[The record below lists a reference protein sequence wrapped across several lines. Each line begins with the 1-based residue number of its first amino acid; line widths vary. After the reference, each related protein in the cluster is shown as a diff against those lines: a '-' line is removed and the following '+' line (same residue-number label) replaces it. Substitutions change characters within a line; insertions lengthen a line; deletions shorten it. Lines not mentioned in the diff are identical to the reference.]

1 MLGFG
6 GLLLILL
13 LVSGL
18 SIGVLTRY
26 SSALDQVFRE
36 NYDSA
41 VYCDRM
47 KQAIDALNSR
57 AQQIVWQGAAGDQS
71 QAPAMRDQFDENL
84 RKQIHNITLGS
95 DEKRLT
101 EQIRQSWLGY
111 GLTYDRFESAADRQQ
126 KLVIFRDDLLKDY
139 ERVRT
144 AAQATEDLNIAN
156 MVSVDARVKR
166 MLGSVRDTLIIFAL
180 AGILLAVALLA
191 AVGATVLRPLQA
203 LTRSARQIGEGDLNL
218 QVAVKARDEIGQLS
232 DAFNLMASRLREFR
246 RIDLERLQRTQETT
260 QLAIDSLPDAVFVIG
275 PGGVVEISNLTSRS
289 HFAVSP
295 GTTLQSLQLAWLDK
309 IYAEVCASRKP
320 CDPQGYA
327 SAIQLFENGHER
339 FLLPRA
345 VPMTNGVGELMGVTV
360 ILVDVTR
367 LRHADE
373 LKSGL
378 VSTVSHE
385 LRTPLT
391 AIRMA
396 VLMLVSGKLGKLS
409 AVQTKALE
417 AARVDSDRLYRT
429 IDNLLSM
436 SRLDSGGQKF
446 QFRRMAIEEIVR
458 QAVDPL
464 REQIDSKR
472 LMFAADIASGLPSV
486 LADASCVGYVLANLL
501 ANAIKFTPPGG
512 SVTLAAS
519 LEGDEVMLAVSDSG
533 PGIPPEFR
541 SHLFQR
547 FYRVPRVEGPS
558 GAGLGLS
565 IAKEIVE
572 AHGGRIVYADR
583 PGGGSV
589 FRFTLR
595 SDDPTASPGLEAA
608 G

>member
-1 MLGFG
+1 MTLRRKLMFGFG

-13 LVSGL
+13 VVSGL
-18 SIGVLTRY
+18 SIGVLTQY

-47 KQAIDALNSR
+47 KEAIDTLNGR
-57 AQQIVWQGAAGDQS
+57 AQRIIWQETAGDQ
-71 QAPAMRDQFDENL
+71 AEAAAMRTQFDENL
-84 RKQIHNITLGS
+84 KKQTHNITLGT

-101 EQIRQSWLGY
+101 EQIQQSWLAY
-111 GLTYDRFESAADRQQ
+111 GLTYDRFESAAGNPQ
-126 KLVIFRDDLLKDY
+126 KLAIFRDDLLKDY
-139 ERVRT
+139 DQVKT

-156 MVSVDARVKR
+156 MVSVDERVKR
-166 MLGSVRDTLIIFAL
+166 MLGSVRDTLALFAL
-180 AGILLAVALLA
+180 AGTLLAVVLLA
-191 AVGATVLRPLQA
+191 AMGATVLRPLQA
-203 LTRSARQIGEGDLNL
+203 LTKSAKQIGEGDLDL
-218 QVAVKARDEIGQLS
+218 QLDVKARDEIGQLS

-260 QLAIDSLPDAVFVIG
+260 QLAIDSLRDAVFVIG
-275 PGGVVEISNLTSRS
+275 PAGVVEISNLSARS

-295 GTTLQSLQLAWLDK
+295 GTALASLHLAWLDK
-309 IYAEVCASRKP
+309 IYAEVCATREP

-327 SAIQLFENGHER
+327 SAIQLFEDGHER

-345 VPMTNGVGELMGVTV
+345 VPMTNAEGQLMGVTV

-396 VLMLVSGKLGKLS
+396 VLMLVSGKLGTISPL
-409 AVQTKALE
+409 QQKALE
-417 AARVDSDRLYRT
+417 AARDDSDRLYRT

-436 SRLDSGGQKF
+436 SRIDSGGQ
-446 QFRRMAIEEIVR
+446 QFHFRPMTVEEIVR

-464 REQIDSKR
+464 REQIAAKK
-472 LMFAADIASGLPSV
+472 LMLSLEIAAGLPSV
-486 LADASCVGYVLANLL
+486 MADVSCVGYVLANLL
-501 ANAIKFTPPGG
+501 SNAIKFTPPRG
-512 SVTLAAS
+512 SITLGS
-519 LEGDEVMLAVSDSG
+519 RLDGDHVQFEVSDSG

-541 SHLFQR
+541 SHLFER
-547 FYRVPRVEGPS
+547 FYRVPRAEGPS

-565 IAKEIVE
+565 IAREIVE
-572 AHGGRIVYADR
+572 AHGGRIDYAER
-583 PGGGSV
+583 AGGGSV

-595 SDDPTASPGLEAA
+595 SEA
-608 G
+608 